1 MRRRRQSGPKIGRA
15 TCDERGMRILHRAW
29 FSALTAV
36 LLVASLA
43 PASAQAANRR
53 VAPAD
58 EYFGP
63 LKMSVLGIRNTLRD
77 ETTRLASA
85 RPPEPAAAYSHA
97 ALVERS
103 VQDWEAKY
111 PEDTW
116 LPRTVFALEHLFA
129 QIPNAKSQDHAADV
143 ASWLIARYPKTTEA
157 TQMRLELAQA
167 AGGAGR

>member
-1 MRRRRQSGPKIGRA
+1 LIA
-15 TCDERGMRILHRAW
+15 
-29 FSALTAV
+29 ALLA
-36 LLVASLA
+36 LALSLNF
-43 PASAQAANRR
+43 AQASNRR

-77 ETTRLASA
+77 ETARLASA

-116 LPRTVFALEHLFA
+116 LPRTVFALQHLFA
-129 QIPNAKSQDHAADV
+129 QIPNAKSQDHAAGV
-143 ASWLIARYPKTTEA
+143 ASWLIARYPNTAEA